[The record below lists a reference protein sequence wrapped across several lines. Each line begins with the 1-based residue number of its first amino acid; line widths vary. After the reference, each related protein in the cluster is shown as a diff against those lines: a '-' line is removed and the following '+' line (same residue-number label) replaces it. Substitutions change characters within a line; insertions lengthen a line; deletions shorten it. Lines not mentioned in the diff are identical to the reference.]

1 MSAPDSPRPS
11 RRRRPGRRLC
21 RTALLFGGALFANEL
36 WCNVEALMEQLGG
49 AKVMRS
55 VSSGFDRVLLDT
67 AGALAWMLL
76 LALLL
81 SLAVGAAWACCSL
94 VAWTGLLRRVRVRA
108 RGRSRALRWAFWSC
122 NAQVFFNA
130 WYSLHQLLLPGS
142 RLALSPLAM

>member
-81 SLAVGAAWACCSL
+81 SLAVGAAWRSEE
-94 VAWTGLLRRVRVRA
+94 RRVGKGCRVGEGAVDVSEKDGA
-108 RGRSRALRWAFWSC
+108 R
-122 NAQVFFNA
+122 
-130 WYSLHQLLLPGS
+130 
-142 RLALSPLAM
+142 